1 MNADSQ
7 PRTRPCLTCQEESC
21 SCQRRRKGTRQ
32 GPLLPRGAGLI
43 GLVVG
48 GRYCIEACLGDGG
61 MGTVYR
67 ARHVVLDKAVA
78 IKILREARD
87 GVARRRFLQEARAAS
102 SVQHANIIDISDY
115 GVLED
120 GHPYLIMELLTGQ
133 TLAQVMVASAP
144 LPPRRACLIGAQIAH
159 ALAAVHDKGIV
170 HRDLKPDNI
179 FLLTDAQEG
188 QHDFVKIVDFGIA
201 KVMAGPRLT
210 RAGLG
215 RLQLEPALPCE
226 TFTCDGMI
234 IGTPEY
240 MSPEQII
247 GEEVDHRADQYALG
261 CLLYEMLTGVL
272 PFNHL
277 EPEMILRKHV
287 MEPAIPPRERRPNL
301 GISAGL
307 EAAVLRALA
316 KDRSDRF
323 PTMRDMEAALCREA
337 EAQGK
342 ARALLPWQDRGFDR
356 RAARRTVPLLA
367 PATQAAETAPL
378 PTVITPEV
386 IDLPGRERR
395 EWILAG
401 GAVLAALLL
410 WVLAPWTESA
420 DRGFAPMRMPAQ
432 LPVQVVPVSAAA
444 GQPVIS
450 MASSSLQQAPAAQE
464 APPVPVPAQVEFQV
478 PGSLRGGVHIR
489 CAAQPGPQSVRCQGR
504 CAMAWSGPSRCV
516 ASYPGY
522 VRRVLQI
529 GGGDLVRPIQVRLRA
544 CTLTAGE
551 DCEPAPR

>member
-1 MNADSQ
+1 
-7 PRTRPCLTCQEESC
+7 
-21 SCQRRRKGTRQ
+21 
-32 GPLLPRGAGLI
+32 
-43 GLVVG
+43 VVG

-87 GVARRRFLQEARAAS
+87 GVARRRFLQEARSAS

-133 TLAQVMVASAP
+133 TLAQVMAAAAP

-179 FLLTDAQEG
+179 FLLTDPQQG
-188 QHDFVKIVDFGIA
+188 LWDFVKIVDFGIA
-201 KVMAGPRLT
+201 KVMTGPRLT

-215 RLQLEPALPCE
+215 RLQLEPAFSGE

-247 GEEVDHRADQYALG
+247 GQEVDHRADQYALG

-277 EPEMILRKHV
+277 EPEAILRKHV
-287 MEPAIPPRERRPNL
+287 MEPPIPPRERRPNL
-301 GISAGL
+301 DIPAGL

-316 KDRSDRF
+316 KDRADRF
-323 PTMRDMEAALCREA
+323 PTMRDMEEALRREVEA
-337 EAQGK
+337 EGPVHQTH
-342 ARALLPWQDRGFDR
+342 ARALAPAQERGRER
-356 RAARRTVPLLA
+356 RALRRTVPLA
-367 PATQAAETAPL
+367 ATPPQPAGAVPL
-378 PTVITPEV
+378 PTLVTPTLA
-386 IDLPGRERR
+386 DLHLPGHERR
-395 EWILAG
+395 EWALAG

-420 DRGFAPMRMPAQ
+420 DRGFAPVRMPNQ
-432 LPVQVVPVSAAA
+432 LPVQVVPVSTAVE
-444 GQPVIS
+444 QPVIS
-450 MASSSLQQAPAAQE
+450 MASSLPPAPTAQE
-464 APPVPVPAQVEFQV
+464 APHVKFQV
-478 PGSLRGGVHIR
+478 QGALRGGVHIR
-489 CAAQPGPQSVRCQGR
+489 CAARPGPLSLRCQGR

-522 VRRVLQI
+522 VRHVLQV
-529 GGGDLVRPIQVRLRA
+529 GQGDLARPVRFRLRA
-544 CTLTAGE
+544 CTFESGE